1 MTKQNPQKRADT
13 VRLYVNN
20 LSFAVT
26 TQQLLEMFASYGS
39 VTEVGV
45 VADEGYGF
53 VEMSRSED
61 AEKAKQALN
70 GSVVNGR
77 AMKIDVRRR
86 DFGGMSRK
94 PGNK

>member
-1 MTKQNPQKRADT
+1 MANHDSETGMDK
-13 VRLYVNN
+13 VRLYVGN

-26 TQQLLEMFASYGS
+26 TQQLLELFAGYGS

-53 VEMSRSED
+53 VEMSRPED
-61 AEKAKQALN
+61 AEKARQALD

-77 AMKIDVRRR
+77 AMKIDLGHRSP
-86 DFGGMSRK
+86 GGMGRK

>member
-1 MTKQNPQKRADT
+1 MDR
-13 VRLYVNN
+13 VRLYVDN

-26 TQQLLEMFASYGS
+26 TQQLLEMFANYGS
-39 VTEVGV
+39 VMEVGV

-61 AEKAKQALN
+61 AQKAQKALN
-70 GSVVNGR
+70 GSIVNGR
-77 AMKIDVRRR
+77 AMRIDVGRRGY
-86 DFGGMSRK
+86 GGMGRK